1 MWPIRIIDKTVTSGP
16 GSFEAHAHLEYTVP
30 EAERESWSGRYLIEG
45 IIEAH
50 MCDDCGR
57 VLLYAYPYED

>member
-1 MWPIRIIDKTVTSGP
+1 MYRIRIIDKSTSQGDW
-16 GSFEAHAHLEYTVP
+16 SSEVHADLEYTVL
-30 EAERESWSGRYLIEG
+30 ELERGSLSGRYPIVG
-45 IIEAH
+45 IIESH